1 MNIEYPKIPNVYRR
15 EEHGNNRLLIGEY
28 SSEELEFLADCDWEW
43 TEKVDGTNIRI
54 MWDGHRVT
62 IGGRTDRAQIPAHLY
77 ARLTELFLGE
87 NKEELFEQRFGE
99 QEVILFGEGFGE
111 KIQTGGGL
119 YGPADFI
126 LFDVKLGDWWLR
138 RCDVEDIAGVFG
150 VRVVPIVGHGTLP
163 EAVEYIKTIPHSRLR
178 DAAMEGIVARP
189 LVEMRARNG
198 SRIIVKVKCRD
209 FK

>member
-1 MNIEYPKIPNVYRR
+1 MNTEYPKIPNVYKR

-126 LFDVKLGDWWLR
+126 LFDVKIGDWWLR
-138 RCDVEDIAGVFG
+138 RCDVEDIASVFG
-150 VRVVPIVGHGTLP
+150 IRVVPIVGHGTLP
-163 EAVEYIKTIPHSRLR
+163 EVVEYIKTIPHSRLR